1 LLFVEVMLRIGFSNA
16 TVLSHLGQERD
27 AFFRL
32 WWVQRHRDDTPIRY
46 RFDVYS
52 PTRGWVI
59 KPNLHDMPVFHEKIL
74 NSNARGLR
82 GRTDYSYDKPA
93 ARRRVVVLGDSWTFG
108 EQVSDDETYAAQLSR
123 VLRDIEVLNFGVHG
137 YGHDQMLIYLQE
149 EALNYHPD
157 LVIVGFEHFDIYR
170 NLLSF
175 RDFAKPRYVL
185 DGTRLVLTHS
195 PVPSP
200 ESVLRSEPYR
210 VKLLDG
216 AALLYQSYRWLTG
229 DWERDARRITTAILS
244 ELVRSVLAVGA
255 VPLFVDLGFG
265 GEDVF
270 FSDLCNDINNSL
282 PTPARLR
289 CISARAALAQR
300 AAQGEQMAIGGHPS
314 PEAHRTIAH
323 VIRDYLV
330 RNELAAAV
338 D

>member
-1 LLFVEVMLRIGFSNA
+1 MTLRIGFSNA
-16 TVLSHLGQERD
+16 TVLSHLLQERD

-32 WWVQRHRDDTPIRY
+32 WWVQRHRDDTPILY

-52 PTRGWVI
+52 PSRGWAI

-82 GRTDYSYDKPA
+82 GRTNYPYDKPA
-93 ARRRVVVLGDSWTFG
+93 ARCRIVVLGDSWTFG
-108 EQVSDDETYAAQLSR
+108 EEVSDDETYAAQLGR
-123 VLRDIEVLNFGVHG
+123 VLRDAEVLNFGVHG
-137 YGHDQMLIYLQE
+137 YGHDQMLIYLRE

-175 RDFAKPRYVL
+175 RDFAKPRFVL
-185 DGTRLVLTHS
+185 DGTQLVLTNS

-200 ESVLRSEPYR
+200 ESVLRSERYR
-210 VKLLDG
+210 VKLLDA

-244 ELVRSVLAVGA
+244 ELVRSVLAAGA
-255 VPLFVDLGFG
+255 VPLFVDIGFG
-265 GEDVF
+265 GEDAF

-282 PTPARLR
+282 GPPARLR
-289 CISARAALAQR
+289 CISARTAIGQR
-300 AAQGEQMAIGGHPS
+300 AAQGEQMAIGTHPS
-314 PEAHRTIAH
+314 PEAHRTIAR

-330 RNELAAAV
+330 QNDLAAAV